1 MFVIS
6 DIFKMISEI
15 SAANSRVNIW
25 GAALNIPQL
34 LGGLIFI
41 RSNEGIIILVSV
53 LVTLLV
59 ASQIHK
65 RTRFSRLMALCHL
78 PWLLV
83 LPWLLYRLVINDYS
97 LFFQIWMIYVAVTML
112 ISLVLDVNDMLKYF
126 KGAKNYD
133 WKN

>member
-1 MFVIS
+1 MFLIS
-6 DIFKMISEI
+6 DIFKMVREI
-15 SAANSRVNIW
+15 SAANSKVNIW

-41 RSNEGIIILVSV
+41 RSIEGIIVFISV

-65 RTRFSRLMALCHL
+65 RMRFSRLMSLCHL
-78 PWLLV
+78 HWLLV

-112 ISLVLDVNDMLKYF
+112 ISLVFDVNDMLKYF